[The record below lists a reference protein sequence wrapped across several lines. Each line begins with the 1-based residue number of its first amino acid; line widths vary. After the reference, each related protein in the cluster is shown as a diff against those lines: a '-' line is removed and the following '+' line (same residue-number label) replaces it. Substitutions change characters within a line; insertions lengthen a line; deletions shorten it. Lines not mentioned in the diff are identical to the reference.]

1 MNEVDT
7 SQLLQE
13 LAATPR
19 RAPVQS
25 RSQQTVQRVLDAAS
39 SLLGQMPLEDVTTTR
54 IAAEAELSIGA
65 LYRFFPDKQTIVDA
79 IAVRHVEQFKA
90 DLESSVM
97 KTLEQEMADLATF
110 NPAQILGSV
119 VDAYVLY
126 LDVHPDFR
134 AISFGRHISNA
145 TKEREASPSVG
156 LPALLKNFMLQRLG
170 IPNTPELDLMLRV
183 VSEAGERLIA
193 FAYEQ
198 PARADRDRVIA
209 EMKRMLSGY
218 LFPTT
223 PRRTLNS

>member
-1 MNEVDT
+1 MNQLDT
-7 SQLLQE
+7 SQLPGDP
-13 LAATPR
+13 AATPR

-25 RSQQTVQRVLDAAS
+25 RSQQTVQRILDAAS

-54 IAAEAELSIGA
+54 IAIEAGLSIGA
-65 LYRFFPDKQTIVDA
+65 LYRFFPDKQTIIDA

-90 DLESSVM
+90 ELELSVM
-97 KTLEQEMADLATF
+97 TALEREIADLATF
-110 NPAQILGSV
+110 NPAKMLDSV

-126 LDVHPDFR
+126 LDGHPDFR
-134 AISFGRHISNA
+134 AISFGRHISKA

-170 IPNTPELDLMLRV
+170 IPNSPQLDLMLRV

-198 PARADRDRVIA
+198 PERAERDRVIA

-218 LFPTT
+218 LFPAM
-223 PRRTLNS
+223 PR

>member
-1 MNEVDT
+1 MNEIDT
-7 SQLLQE
+7 PQLVQE
-13 LAATPR
+13 FAPPPR

-25 RSQQTVQRVLDAAS
+25 RSQHTVQRVLDAAS
-39 SLLGQMPLEDVTTTR
+39 SLLAQMTLDEVTTTR
-54 IAAEAELSIGA
+54 IAVEAELSIGA
-65 LYRFFPDKQTIVDA
+65 LYRFFPDKQTIIDA

-90 DLESSVM
+90 ELESSVM
-97 KTLEQEMADLATF
+97 KALEQEMADLATF
-110 NPAQILGSV
+110 NPAKMLDSV

-126 LDVHPDFR
+126 LDGHPDFR
-134 AISFGRHISNA
+134 AISFGRHISKA

-170 IPNTPELDLMLRV
+170 IPDTPELDLMLRV

-198 PARADRDRVIA
+198 PARADRDHVIA

-218 LFPTT
+218 LFPAAA
-223 PRRTLNS
+223 R

>member
-1 MNEVDT
+1 MNQLDT
-7 SQLLQE
+7 SQLSRD

-39 SLLGQMPLEDVTTTR
+39 SLLGHMPPEDVTTTR
-54 IAAEAELSIGA
+54 IAIEAGLSIGA
-65 LYRFFPDKQTIVDA
+65 LYRFFPDKQSIIDA

-90 DLESSVM
+90 DLESTVM
-97 KTLEQEMADLATF
+97 KSLERELANLATF
-110 NPAQILGSV
+110 DPAMMLDSV
-119 VDAYVLY
+119 VDCYVLY
-126 LDVHPDFR
+126 LDGHPDFR
-134 AISFGRHISNA
+134 AISFGRHISKA

-156 LPALLKNFMLQRLG
+156 LPALLKNFMLQRLA

-198 PARADRDRVIA
+198 PVRADRDRVIA
-209 EMKRMLSGY
+209 EMKRLLSGY
-218 LFPTT
+218 LFPGA
-223 PRRTLNS
+223 PH

>member
-7 SQLLQE
+7 PQLLQE

-25 RSQQTVQRVLDAAS
+25 RSQHTVQRVLDAAS

-54 IAAEAELSIGA
+54 IAVEAGLSIGA
-65 LYRFFPDKQTIVDA
+65 LYRFFPDKQTIIDA
-79 IAVRHVEQFKA
+79 IAVRHIEQFKA
-90 DLESSVM
+90 DLESTVM
-97 KTLEQEMADLATF
+97 KSLERELSDLATF
-110 NPAQILGSV
+110 NPAKMLDSV

-126 LDVHPDFR
+126 LDGHPDFR
-134 AISFGRHISNA
+134 AISFGRHISKA

-156 LPALLKNFMLQRLG
+156 LPALLKNFMLLRLG
-170 IPNTPELDLMLRV
+170 IPNSPQLDVMLRV

-198 PARADRDRVIA
+198 PERAERDRVIA

-218 LFPTT
+218 LFPAT
-223 PRRTLNS
+223 PR

>member
-7 SQLLQE
+7 PQLLQE
-13 LAATPR
+13 LAPTPR

-54 IAAEAELSIGA
+54 IAVEAGLSIGA
-65 LYRFFPDKQTIVDA
+65 LYRFFPDKQTIIDA
-79 IAVRHVEQFKA
+79 IAVRHIEQFKA
-90 DLESSVM
+90 DLESTVM
-97 KTLEQEMADLATF
+97 KSLERELSDLATF
-110 NPAQILGSV
+110 NPAKMLDSV

-126 LDVHPDFR
+126 LDGHPDFR
-134 AISFGRHISNA
+134 AISFGRHISKA

-156 LPALLKNFMLQRLG
+156 LPALLKNFMLLRLG
-170 IPNTPELDLMLRV
+170 IPNSPQLDVMLRV

-198 PARADRDRVIA
+198 PERAERDRVIA

-218 LFPTT
+218 LFPAT
-223 PRRTLNS
+223 PR